1 MFRQAR
7 VADHVFHA
15 QRFDADNLVLVN
27 QSAGQLV
34 QVVHA
39 AIGDSGV
46 NTSHLCFCLGAIGR
60 TEFLSAQA
68 ALRFGELGGVFSRV
82 TGIAD
87 FLTAVGDQ
95 QVFDAYV
102 QPNRFGYDA
111 QSFGFEIAQ
120 HRHKVSTSE
129 ISGNRNGTRFAGKL
143 PTPSYVQGFLALGDV
158 QLSIP
163 VAEGAAGKLKALPVI
178 FLLEGW
184 VASAAFKKV
193 LERALLMPK
202 ALLERYTRDIVQ
214 PRELAGLFHSGQF
227 GVGLNI
233 PDFFLPLVERIGPP
247 SQDVVVDKTNAAERM
262 RQQGFLLRRWVETV
276 LHGSFSHVSHFNL
289 DCVRQ
294 SMLIK
299 ISGLRLPAIH
309 HLPEGRCLSR
319 RFR

>member
-7 VADHVFHA
+7 VTDHVFHFK
-15 QRFDADNLVLVN
+15 RFDADHLVFVN

-82 TGIAD
+82 TWIAD
-87 FLTAVGDQ
+87 FLTAVGNQ
-95 QVFDAYV
+95 QVFNTYV
-102 QPNRFGYDA
+102 QPNGFGRDA
-111 QSFGFEIAQ
+111 QDFRFEIAQ
-120 HRHKVSTSE
+120 HRHEVSAGA
-129 ISGNRNGTRFAGKL
+129 ISGNCYGAGFAGKL
-143 PTPSYVQGFLALGDV
+143 PTPSYVQGLLALGDV
-158 QLSIP
+158 KPSIP
-163 VAEGAAGKLKALPVI
+163 VAEGAAGKFKALPML
-178 FLLEGW
+178 FLLEGR

-214 PRELAGLFHSGQF
+214 PLELAGLFQPGQF
-227 GVGLNI
+227 RVGLNI
-233 PDFFLPLVERIGPP
+233 PNLFLPLVKRIGSPA
-247 SQDVVVDKTNAAERM
+247 QDLVVDKTNATKRL

-289 DCVRQ
+289 DCVR
-294 SMLIK
+294 
-299 ISGLRLPAIH
+299 
-309 HLPEGRCLSR
+309 
-319 RFR
+319 